1 MLAPVIELSILS
13 YEEMY
18 ILLEKLSA
26 LHSGLYGYDKVPDKD
41 EMIFFLKTEYERIG
55 AEKLITPREVIRDY
69 IEVLDIIFQEEN
81 VDIKDLLGSGSFQF
95 AKTELEEKA
104 ESESNDE
111 YADFYV

>member
-1 MLAPVIELSILS
+1 M
-13 YEEMY
+13 
-18 ILLEKLSA
+18 
-26 LHSGLYGYDKVPDKD
+26 
-41 EMIFFLKTEYERIG
+41 
-55 AEKLITPREVIRDY
+55 IRDY